1 MKKLFLFF
9 SLLLLIPVI
18 NATSELAPDEVRVN
32 DSVYLIFEWTAPENV
47 ENFSIVIDSD
57 EKVVFD
63 SYEYNLSS
71 IEKGENVFKM
81 FKGVGTE
88 VGNYKIKV
96 LKRYFQNGTL
106 IGSVEFFKLS
116 VVPDA
121 GVRIVEKIVI
131 QNATSEEIP
140 VTIETPE
147 VQNETAVEE
156 TINETSDTSGITKT
170 QENATGNVE
179 TPAQTPIIGPY
190 GMYYILGGLIL
201 GILLGAVIAYAKD

>member
-140 VTIETPE
+140 ATIETPE
-147 VQNETAVEE
+147 VQNETVIEE
-156 TINETSDTSGITKT
+156 TINETSDDSGMIET
-170 QENATGNVE
+170 QENATENVK

>member
-9 SLLLLIPVI
+9 GLLLLIPVI

-32 DSVYLIFEWTAPENV
+32 DTVYLIFEWTAPENV
-47 ENFSIVIDSD
+47 ENFSIAIDSD
-57 EKVVFD
+57 EKIIFD

-71 IEKGENVFKM
+71 IEKGENVLKM

-140 VTIETPE
+140 VTIEPFKTE
-147 VQNETAVEE
+147 NETFVEKMS
-156 TINETSDTSGITKT
+156 NKTSDESEIMET
-170 QENATGNVE
+170 QENATEKIESPV
-179 TPAQTPIIGPY
+179 QTPIIGSY

-201 GILLGAVIAYAKD
+201 GILLGAVVAYAKD